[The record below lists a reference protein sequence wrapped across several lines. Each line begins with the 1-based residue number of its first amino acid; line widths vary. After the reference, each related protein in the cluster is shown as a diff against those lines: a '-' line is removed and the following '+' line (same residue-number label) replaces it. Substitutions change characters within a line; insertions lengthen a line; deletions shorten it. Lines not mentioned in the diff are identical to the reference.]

1 MAKNLDG
8 NEVGVIIEA
17 DSLLTQIARAR
28 NVKKAAPKAAPKP
41 VAKAAPKAAPKAAVK
56 KA

>member
-8 NEVGVIIEA
+8 NEIGVIIEA
-17 DSLLTQIARAR
+17 DSLLTQIAKQR
-28 NVKKAAPKAAPKP
+28 NVKVKP
-41 VAKAAPKAAPKAAVK
+41 VKVETKPRATQKPAAIK